1 MSNYVIGLDFGGSS
15 KIVYSVKKYN
25 EAPTSNP
32 LENLPFK
39 SSKDGRSSMNLKSI
53 LSMSDLLP
61 NKLKLLNE
69 YFYEFFNIFNRSE
82 EPTAESIKYK
92 KASECLDIKK
102 YDSKCCLYYNNDFI
116 GTDIINGIFM
126 DFLLDPRIKE
136 DIGKD
141 DLKVIKDEYIGKA
154 RKNYGFGYAY
164 NVSSEPSENIL
175 KFIEKCFESITP
187 EKIKND
193 FSKITNIRNKY
204 NSNYNRF
211 LMNFDY
217 VDELKSNFSSKFE
230 VEVDV
235 SSSGDIFSKYYLGNS
250 GNNKQLSCLF
260 LINNSQNEEMFSHA
274 LEFYEDNNKE
284 DVWFTGKALL
294 NLLTKI
300 NKNWKKKKK
309 IKRIRNWLK

>member
-1 MSNYVIGLDFGGSS
+1 
-15 KIVYSVKKYN
+15 
-25 EAPTSNP
+25 
-32 LENLPFK
+32 
-39 SSKDGRSSMNLKSI
+39 
-53 LSMSDLLP
+53 
-61 NKLKLLNE
+61 
-69 YFYEFFNIFNRSE
+69 
-82 EPTAESIKYK
+82 
-92 KASECLDIKK
+92 
-102 YDSKCCLYYNNDFI
+102 
-116 GTDIINGIFM
+116 
-126 DFLLDPRIKE
+126 
-136 DIGKD
+136 
-141 DLKVIKDEYIGKA
+141 
-154 RKNYGFGYAY
+154 
-164 NVSSEPSENIL
+164 
-175 KFIEKCFESITP
+175 
-187 EKIKND
+187 
-193 FSKITNIRNKY
+193 
-204 NSNYNRF
+204 
-211 LMNFDY
+211 MNFDY